1 MAARLLAARR
11 DRLPGTVKVMF
22 QPAEEGAG
30 GALPMLEA
38 GVLEDPP
45 VDAAF
50 ALHLWNEYPV
60 GTICV
65 RPGPVMAAAD
75 RLRIIVRGS
84 GGHAAQP
91 HLAVDPVVA
100 AAQMVLALQGV
111 VAREVDPLKPVVVTV
126 ASIHGGAAFNVIPS
140 QVTMEGTVRCLDPVI
155 REELPR
161 QIRRILTGI
170 AAATRTAVE
179 VEVEQ
184 RYPVTVNDADL
195 ARLVVAA
202 AAEVVGGEQVVEHPP
217 GMGAEDMAYVLHRVP
232 GCYFFVGSANA
243 ARGLAAPHHSSRFD
257 FDEEALAIGL
267 EVMLRSVEAYLGA
280 GAV

>member
-1 MAARLLAARR
+1 ARLLAARR
-11 DRLPGTVKVMF
+11 DRLPGAVKVMF
-22 QPAEEGAG
+22 QPAEEGPG
-30 GALPMLEA
+30 GALPMLQA

-60 GTICV
+60 GTVCV
-65 RPGPVMAAAD
+65 RAGAIMAAAD

-84 GGHAAQP
+84 GGHAGRP

-100 AAQMVLALQGV
+100 AAQMVLALQGL

-126 ASIHGGAAFNVIPS
+126 ASIHGGDAFNVIPS
-140 QVTMEGTVRCLDPVI
+140 EVTLGGTIRSLDPAL
-155 REELPR
+155 REELPGR
-161 QIRRILTGI
+161 IRRLLTGI
-170 AAATRTAVE
+170 AEATRTAAE

-184 RYPVTVNDADL
+184 RYPVTVNDPAL
-195 ARLVVAA
+195 VRLVAA
-202 AAEVVGGEQVVEHPP
+202 AAEAVVGLERVVEHPP

-243 ARGLAAPHHSSRFD
+243 ARGLTAPHHSPRFD
-257 FDEEALAIGL
+257 FDEEALSVGL
-267 EVMLRSVEAYLGA
+267 EVMLRSAEGYLGGQ
-280 GAV
+280 GA

>member
-11 DRLPGTVKVMF
+11 DRLPGAVKVMF
-22 QPAEEGAG
+22 QPAEEGPG

-38 GVLEDPP
+38 GILEDPP

-60 GTICV
+60 GTVCV
-65 RPGPVMAAAD
+65 RPGPIMAAAD
-75 RLRIIVRGS
+75 RLRVTVRGS
-84 GGHAAQP
+84 GGHAGQP

-100 AAQMVLALQGV
+100 AAQMVVALQGI

-126 ASIHGGAAFNVIPS
+126 ASIHGGEAFNVIPS
-140 QVTMEGTVRCLDPVI
+140 EVTMEGTVRSLDPAL
-155 REELPR
+155 REELPGR
-161 QIRRILTGI
+161 IRRILEGI
-170 AAATRTAVE
+170 AEATRTAVE
-179 VEVEQ
+179 VQVEQ
-184 RYPVTVNDADL
+184 RYPVTVNDPAL
-195 ARLVVAA
+195 ARLVAAA
-202 AAEVVGGEQVVEHPP
+202 AAEVVGEERVVEHPP

-243 ARGLAAPHHSSRFD
+243 ARGLTAPHHSPRFD

-267 EVMLRSVEAYLGA
+267 EVMLRSAETYLGA
-280 GAV
+280 RGA

>member
-22 QPAEEGAG
+22 QPAEEGPG
-30 GALPMLEA
+30 GALPMLQA

-45 VDAAF
+45 VDGAF

-60 GTICV
+60 GTVCV
-65 RPGPVMAAAD
+65 RPGAIMAAAD
-75 RLRIIVRGS
+75 RLRVTVRGS
-84 GGHAAQP
+84 GGHAGRP

-100 AAQMVLALQGV
+100 AAQMVLALQGL

-126 ASIHGGAAFNVIPS
+126 GSIHGGDAFNVIPS
-140 QVTMEGTVRCLDPVI
+140 EVTLGGTIRSLDPAL
-155 REELPR
+155 REELPGR
-161 QIRRILTGI
+161 IRRLLEGI
-170 AAATRTAVE
+170 AEATRTAAE

-184 RYPVTVNDADL
+184 RYPVTVNDPAL
-195 ARLVVAA
+195 VRLVAA
-202 AAEVVGGEQVVEHPP
+202 AAAAVVGPERVVEHPP

-243 ARGLAAPHHSSRFD
+243 ARGLTAPHHSPRFD

-267 EVMLRSVEAYLGA
+267 EVMLRSAEAYLGGR
-280 GAV
+280 GA

>member
-11 DRLPGTVKVMF
+11 DRLSGNVKVMF
-22 QPAEEGAG
+22 QPAEEGPG

-60 GTICV
+60 GTVCA
-65 RPGPVMAAAD
+65 RPGAIMAAAD
-75 RLRIIVRGS
+75 RLRVTVRGS
-84 GGHAAQP
+84 GGHAARP

-100 AAQMVLALQGV
+100 AAQMVLALQGL

-126 ASIHGGAAFNVIPS
+126 SSIHGGDAFNVIPS
-140 QVTMEGTVRCLDPVI
+140 EVTLGGTIRSLDPAL
-155 REELPR
+155 REGMPGR
-161 QIRRILTGI
+161 IRRLLEGI
-170 AAATRTAVE
+170 AEATRTAAE

-184 RYPVTVNDADL
+184 RYPVTVNDPAL
-195 ARLVVAA
+195 VRLVAAA
-202 AAEVVGGEQVVEHPP
+202 AAEVVGPERVVEHPP

-243 ARGLAAPHHSSRFD
+243 ARGLAAPHHSPRFD
-257 FDEEALAIGL
+257 FDEEALPIGL
-267 EVMLRSVEAYLGA
+267 EVMLRSAEAYLGGRRA
-280 GAV
+280 